1 MKLNVKT
8 EKEFLIPPGQT
19 VELDTGKLEGQN
31 VIRSEK
37 MIRDLKGIFADEA
50 VRSKMN
56 PETLVYK
63 VQVHAPVPNNTEG
76 GLLFGTTYLM
86 PGKVGNEYFLT
97 HGHFHSIGN
106 RAEYYWGI
114 KGKGVL
120 ILMSRNRECR
130 VEKMTPGSLH
140 YIPGE
145 TAHRVVNDGDEEL
158 VFGACWPAD
167 AGHDYDEIKKNGF
180 SVRLVEINNKRELI
194 PV

>member
-1 MKLNVKT
+1 MTTGNNLLDASRQTVKLNT
-8 EKEFLIPPGQT
+8 G
-19 VELDTGKLEGQN
+19 ELAGEN
-31 VIRSEK
+31 VLQSEK
-37 MIRDLKGIFADEA
+37 RIKDLRGIFADEA
-50 VRSKMN
+50 ARSKMD
-56 PETLVYK
+56 PDSLVYR
-63 VQVHAPVPNNTEG
+63 VQVHAPVPLNTEG

-120 ILMSRNRECR
+120 ILMSRNREYR
-130 VEKMTPGSLH
+130 AEKMTPGSLH
-140 YIPGE
+140 YIPAE
-145 TAHRVVNDGDEEL
+145 TAHRVVNDGNEEL

-167 AGHDYDEIKKNGF
+167 AGHDYEEIKNNGF
-180 SVRLVEINNKRELI
+180 SARLFEINNKRELM